1 MSAVVLLG
9 TALNIFPAK
18 VCDSLVNTTVYESSP
33 FSPLAPSTALATVKS
48 SDTFPSLALIVR
60 VVNSTRLGFTVI
72 VAPDL
77 ATPIGGLVIK
87 SPPSVEYLQELIVVF
102 TLLPVTVK
110 SEAGVNRPVLSCFI
124 I

>member
-1 MSAVVLLG
+1 MMSAVVLLG

-18 VCDSLVNTTVYESSP
+18 VCDSLVRITVYASSP
-33 FSPLAPSTALATVKS
+33 VAPSTALAIVKS
-48 SDTFPSLALIVR
+48 SDTFPSLALIVK
-60 VVNSTRLGFTVI
+60 VLNSTSVGFTVI

-77 ATPIGGLVIK
+77 VTPIGGLEIK

-110 SEAGVNRPVLSCFI
+110 LEDGVNRPVLSCFI